1 MYSISHFIG
10 HIRESNVGFSKYESS
25 LTTKTS
31 DCCFLFRHQCEMS
44 CEFMAAVMDV
54 QRWSIYNALID
65 TALLHTRRGY
75 IDSICILRPANRD
88 T

>member
-1 MYSISHFIG
+1 MYSISHFIR

-54 QRWSIYNALID
+54 QRWSIYNAFRYGSL
-65 TALLHTRRGY
+65 TYKKRVH
-75 IDSICILRPANRD
+75 DSICILRPANRD